1 MNPTKQNKNFFKDEI
16 RDLIGAAVKKT
27 YPEVSEIAP
36 HVEYPAQEDRG
47 DYATNI
53 AMQLTK
59 EIGSPP
65 RKIAEKI
72 LENMGKTEL
81 VEKADVAGPGFI
93 NFFISRKA
101 LEEETKRI
109 NEKGGDYGKLQ
120 REEKRPVILEY
131 SAPNIAKPL
140 GVHHLLSTII
150 GQSLYNI
157 FKEAG
162 YETLSINHI
171 GDWGTQFGK
180 LIYAYEKWGDEETI
194 KKSPISEFLKLYVKF
209 HEEAEQNP
217 ELEDEARKEFRKF
230 EEGNERNRELW
241 KWFVEESMKE
251 INKTYERLG
260 GMHFDYTQGES
271 FYEEKMDDILEDGK
285 KKGVFEKGDEGAF
298 VINYEDEN
306 IPTVPIQKKDG
317 TTLYM
322 TRDFATLK
330 YRIERWDPYRI
341 LYVVDVAQS
350 LHFKQLF
357 LGAERL
363 GWYDGERAEH
373 ILFGRMH
380 MKDGGMSTRK
390 GNVILLE
397 EVLDEAVLRA
407 EKIVEEKNPGLADK
421 KEVAEKVG
429 IGAVK
434 YNILSQNRMTDIT
447 FEWDRMLSLEGNSA
461 PYLQYS
467 YARAKSILRKAESA
481 EAPAGERAEVKT
493 ESEKSGLDDAENPQS
508 TDPVNPKPENL
519 KPADSEPES
528 GIAEKTAALMRLF
541 PRYKERLE
549 SAVAERKP
557 NILANYLYE
566 LAQRFNSFYNAVP
579 VLTAETEEKNA
590 RLEVVSASAQLIKNG
605 LELLGVEVVEEM

>member
-1 MNPTKQNKNFFKDEI
+1 MNSEDHNKNFLKDEI
-16 RDLIGAAVKKT
+16 KALVSAAIKKA
-27 YPEVSEIAP
+27 YPEVSGLTP
-36 HVEYPAQEDRG
+36 HVEYPSQEDHG

-53 AMQLTK
+53 AMHLTK
-59 EIGSPP
+59 EVGVPP
-65 RKIAEKI
+65 REIAAKI
-72 LENMGKTEL
+72 LENMEEMEL

-93 NFFISRKA
+93 NFFISKKS
-101 LEEETKRI
+101 LEEETKKI
-109 NEKGGDYGKLQ
+109 NEEGDNYGKLK
-120 REEKRPVILEY
+120 REEKRPVVLDY

-150 GQSLYNI
+150 GQALYNI
-157 FKEAG
+157 FKEVG

-180 LIYAYEKWGDEETI
+180 LIYAYKKWGNEETI
-194 KKSPISEFLKLYVKF
+194 KKSPISELLKLYVRF
-209 HEEAEQNP
+209 HDEAEKDPN
-217 ELEDEARKEFRKF
+217 LEDEGRKEFKKF
-230 EEGNERNRELW
+230 EDGDERNRELW

-251 INKTYERLG
+251 INKTYKRLG
-260 GMHFDYTQGES
+260 GIHFDYTQGES
-271 FYEEKMDDILEDGK
+271 FYEDKIDEILEYGK
-285 KKGVFEKGDEGAF
+285 KKGVFEEGEEGAF
-298 VINYEDEN
+298 VINCDDEN

-330 YRIERWDPYRI
+330 YRIERWDPYKI

-390 GNVILLE
+390 GNVVLLE

-407 EKIVEEKNPGLADK
+407 EKIVEEKNPELADK

-434 YNILSQNRMTDIT
+434 YNILSQNRTTDIT
-447 FEWDRMLSLEGNSA
+447 FEWDRMLSLDGNSA

-467 YARAKSILRKAESA
+467 YARGKSILRKAGSA
-481 EAPAGERAEVKT
+481 EAKIEESTGTKT
-493 ESEKSGLDDAENPQS
+493 ESEKFAAP
-508 TDPVNPKPENL
+508 
-519 KPADSEPES
+519 PES
-528 GIAEKTAALMRLF
+528 AAEKTTALIRIF
-541 PRYKERLE
+541 PKYKEKLDI
-549 SAVAERKP
+549 AVAERKP

-579 VLTAETEEKNA
+579 VLNAETEEEKRM
-590 RLEVVSASAQLIKNG
+590 RLEIVSASAQLLKNG
-605 LELLGVEVVEEM
+605 LALLGVEVVEEM